1 MAKLFDDICN
11 LLWPI
16 FWRATGYC
24 NRETTVTPPSLDNR
38 HRNKNGAIARK
49 HGNTLISTLRF
60 KYGPNFATGESPNI
74 KLIDVLRRLDEPSL
88 GQLIANKRYS

>member
-1 MAKLFDDICN
+1 VKQ
-11 LLWPI
+11 
-16 FWRATGYC
+16 
-24 NRETTVTPPSLDNR
+24 PSLDNP

-49 HGNTLISTLRF
+49 HGNTLISSLRF

-88 GQLIANKRYS
+88 GQLIDDNRYS